1 MPTSEDLKSGDFFF
15 GLAPPTEFAN
25 ATPRKISFLNWTFY
39 PPPPFPHRGIS
50 REKRGPICQGLQL
63 VEYSSNQTL
72 AYIRVTKKNY
82 SFCLPRT
89 TCLTQENEARD
100 RNTGIR
106 SRMILEFWN
115 IWSWNLSFFVGNWS
129 KLPFIRAFGH
139 PEMTQSPLEQRA
151 VELSENVTL
160 LEVQD
165 GSDTNQLKGKQ
176 RALEDLP
183 AVNDRRGKV
192 CTRCRTSDYE
202 RTNCKKTPCNEVNSC
217 KLKDKHPESLTE
229 IGT

>member
-1 MPTSEDLKSGDFFF
+1 MKLERLSLRFESWGF
-15 GLAPPTEFAN
+15 
-25 ATPRKISFLNWTFY
+25 
-39 PPPPFPHRGIS
+39 
-50 REKRGPICQGLQL
+50 
-63 VEYSSNQTL
+63 
-72 AYIRVTKKNY
+72 
-82 SFCLPRT
+82 
-89 TCLTQENEARD
+89 
-100 RNTGIR
+100 R
-106 SRMILEFWN
+106 SRGSLPFHSPDKLLLAERRISEAELNNTKTLTCRRPHLEPKQLNMAPCENVSSADESFWRD
-115 IWSWNLSFFVGNWS
+115 FFVGNWS

-165 GSDTNQLKGKQ
+165 GSDTNQLQGKQ

-202 RTNCKKTPCNEVNSC
+202 RTNCKKTPCNDVNSC